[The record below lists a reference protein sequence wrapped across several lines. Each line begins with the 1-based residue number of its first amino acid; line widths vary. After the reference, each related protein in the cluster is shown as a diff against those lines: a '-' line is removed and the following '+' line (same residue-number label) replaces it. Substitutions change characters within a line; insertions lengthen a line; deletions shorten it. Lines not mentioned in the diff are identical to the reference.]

1 VRGVD
6 CVAGPDLIDRP
17 QVRVGVQGLG
27 RGGVAK
33 RLLDRLHRAAGADE
47 HRGVVVPEGVEGDV
61 GADADPGG
69 ALAEQLDAAVA
80 ANRPAGL
87 GGGAAGAIAAF
98 LALLG

>member
-1 VRGVD
+1 
-6 CVAGPDLIDRP
+6 
-17 QVRVGVQGLG
+17 
-27 RGGVAK
+27 
-33 RLLDRLHRAAGADE
+33 
-47 HRGVVVPEGVEGDV
+47 VVPEGVEGDV